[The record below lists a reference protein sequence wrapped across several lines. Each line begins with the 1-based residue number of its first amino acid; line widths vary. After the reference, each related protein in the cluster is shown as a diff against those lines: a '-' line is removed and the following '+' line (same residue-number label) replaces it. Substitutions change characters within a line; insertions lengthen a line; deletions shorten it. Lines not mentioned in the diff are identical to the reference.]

1 MVLGFESASTCLQFY
16 QTFCVFLKMEKLTMA
31 DFENLLCYPKEH
43 EGLLKAFGSKL
54 LEVDDS
60 KTKPEDM
67 TMDQITKQVSTPI
80 PQTD

>member
-1 MVLGFESASTCLQFY
+1 
-16 QTFCVFLKMEKLTMA
+16 MA